1 MSLHRIGAPRDTECQ
16 NLSSIFQK
24 SLYQKRKAFFKSK
37 IKVFFFRIEWIHS
50 KNFLK
55 KTIIIFSIYLH
66 HLVDA
71 LDK

>member
-24 SLYQKRKAFFKSK
+24 SLYQKRKAFVKSK
-37 IKVFFFRIEWIHS
+37 IKFFFRIEWIHT

-55 KTIIIFSIYLH
+55 MTISIFSIYRH